1 MKYEKIRY
9 EHLLSRVDKPS
20 RYIGLEIN
28 TVNKQV
34 EKDKLN
40 FCLAFPDVYEVGIA
54 HLGLKILYSILN
66 NEYDTVADRTYA
78 PWTDFAELMR
88 SNNIPLFS
96 LENKIAVKDFDAIGF
111 TLQSELNF
119 SNVPYMLKL
128 AGISEIAEGR
138 KEDDPIIVGGG
149 PSISNPEPLSLFFD
163 AIFIGEAEEGIIDIK
178 NCLLAN
184 KSLSRKEKLLALSKI
199 ESVYVPSIND
209 GTSIVQIRKYNG
221 FHTFE
226 NSHDRQLIPW
236 QQPTHDRYVAE
247 IMRGCGRGCRFCHA
261 GYFYRPVREREPDK
275 IIEKIVD
282 EVSRSGWEEASLTS
296 LSSSD
301 YSVIKGLLYGLFK
314 RISEHRAIISLPS
327 LRVDTLDS
335 NLTELLNRL
344 GQKGLTIAPE
354 AGSQRLR
361 NVINKNI
368 SEEEIMEGVQVALQN
383 GWRVIKLYFMIGLPF
398 EKIEDIWGIIELVE
412 KIVSLAGKKLS
423 INITLSP
430 FIPKPF
436 TPFQWAGMF
445 TRDEIYHRVR
455 LIKDRLARFRF
466 IKVRYHDIESS
477 QLEAILTRG
486 DRRIGNVIKRAV
498 DKGAC
503 FDGWQERFNFSIWQ
517 SALEEEGITLEECLR
532 SFNLEERLP
541 WDHISIKVNREFLL
555 NEWMKAQ
562 EEITTPS
569 CMEECTLCGVCDE
582 KTGMTFAKT
591 KLLEAMQL
599 PERIEPDN
607 LVKVYFYR
615 VFFHKTG
622 GLQYVSHLDFLRM
635 IHRILRGIELD
646 LAYSQG
652 FNLHPKVRFGPPL
665 SVGVEGLNEYIEVGF
680 YQQYQPEIILT
691 ALKRLMKNEL
701 AVNSVEFI
709 ESKEKI
715 IVEEVGE
722 EIIEVIPNEGI
733 SEKFRTK
740 TCEYLGRDS
749 FPIERERK
757 GKIKQIEL
765 KEIIKKIEWENGVL
779 RVRKKLQGASIFHIL
794 ENVYGIPRDE
804 TSKYRIVRTRILF

>member
-1 MKYEKIRY
+1 
-9 EHLLSRVDKPS
+9 LVALSR
-20 RYIGLEIN
+20 
-28 TVNKQV
+28 
-34 EKDKLN
+34 
-40 FCLAFPDVYEVGIA
+40 
-54 HLGLKILYSILN
+54 
-66 NEYDTVADRTYA
+66 
-78 PWTDFAELMR
+78 
-88 SNNIPLFS
+88 
-96 LENKIAVKDFDAIGF
+96 
-111 TLQSELNF
+111 
-119 SNVPYMLKL
+119 
-128 AGISEIAEGR
+128 
-138 KEDDPIIVGGG
+138 
-149 PSISNPEPLSLFFD
+149 
-163 AIFIGEAEEGIIDIK
+163 
-178 NCLLAN
+178 
-184 KSLSRKEKLLALSKI
+184 I
-199 ESVYVPSIND
+199 ESVYVPSLKD
-209 GTSIVQIRKYNG
+209 ETTSIQIRKYNG
-221 FHTFE
+221 FHTYD

-282 EVSRSGWEEASLTS
+282 EVSHSGWEEASLTS

-314 RISEHRAIISLPS
+314 RVSEHRAVISLPS
-327 LRVDTLDS
+327 LRVDTLDD

-368 SEEEIMEGVQVALQN
+368 SEDEIMEGVQVALQN

-455 LIKDRLARFRF
+455 LVKDRLSRFKF

-486 DRRIGNVIKRAV
+486 DRRIGRVIKRAV

-503 FDGWQERFNFSIWQ
+503 FDGWQERFNFSLWQ
-517 SALEEEGITLEECLR
+517 SALEEEGITMEECFR
-532 SFNLEERLP
+532 SYDLDEKLP
-541 WDHISIKVNREFLL
+541 WDHISIRMNKEFLI
-555 NEWMKAQ
+555 NEWKKAN
-562 EEITTPS
+562 EEVTTPS
-569 CMEECTLCGVCDE
+569 CMEECSLCGICDAD
-582 KTGMTFAKT
+582 TGMVFAKT
-591 KLLEAMQL
+591 RLLEAMQL
-599 PERIEPDN
+599 PDRKEPDN
-607 LVKVYFYR
+607 LVKVFFFR
-615 VFFHKTG
+615 VFFHKSG

-635 IHRILRGIELD
+635 IHRILRGIDLE

-652 FNLHPKVRFGPPL
+652 FNPHPKVRFGPPL
-665 SVGVEGLNEYIEVGF
+665 SVGVEGMNEYFEVGF
-680 YQQYQPEIILT
+680 YQQYDSDVVYS
-691 ALKRLMKNEL
+691 ALKRLMKKEL

-709 ESKEKI
+709 EFKEKI
-715 IVEEVGE
+715 TVEETGME
-722 EIIEVIPNEGI
+722 DIEVTPDEDLAGLFDL
-733 SEKFRTK
+733 KTK
-740 TCEYLGRDS
+740 EYHARES
-749 FPIERERK
+749 FPMERERR
-757 GKIKQIEL
+757 GKIKHIEL
-765 KEIIKKIEWENGVL
+765 KEIIKDLEWSDGILKI
-779 RVRKKLQGASIFHIL
+779 RKMLQGASVFHIL
-794 ENVYGIPRDE
+794 ENVYGISRDD
-804 TSKYRIVRTRILF
+804 TNRFHIVRTKIIF